1 MTILKPLSQKEIR
14 NLNYEV
20 AERLTGLQPLK
31 TMVKIESWKNKKCYG
46 IGLNDPERDLI
57 LRNFVRIMQSFFK
70 AYPISSETIVALID
84 TSNTSRDCIMSGFTN
99 YHFDYNT
106 TSTLGTLLGFG
117 NPASAPTPARTD
129 YELASLVT
137 TINPSSVTIDETNYR
152 IIITGAYVWAAG
164 GTVREAGM
172 YYKGQ
177 AKAGTIYTFLWY
189 HDATAD
195 VAVPAGGT
203 VSVTYTTQ
211 F

>member
-1 MTILKPLSQKEIR
+1 MTTLKPLSQKEIR
-14 NLNYEV
+14 NLNHEV
-20 AERLTGLQPLK
+20 TERASSLQPLK

-46 IGLNDPERDLI
+46 IGLNDPDRDLI

-70 AYPISSETIVALID
+70 PYPQATDTLVALID
-84 TSNTSRDCIMSGFTN
+84 ITNTSRDCLMSSYTN
-99 YHFDYNT
+99 QHFDYITTNT
-106 TSTLGTLLGFG
+106 IGTLLGFG

-177 AKAGTIYTFLWY
+177 IKASGIYTFLWY